1 MINKLQLSAFMKIR
15 EGKLDGFKQ
24 QAAECISQTREKD
37 TGTLQYDWFLSSDQT
52 ECEVREAFESSEAL
66 IAHWHNL
73 DKALGKLFEQFA
85 YDNTAVIYGDPSPK
99 LLEEARTRI
108 PDDGRRKVYSF
119 LLTDE

>member
-1 MINKLQLSAFMKIR
+1 MMNKLQLSAFMKIR
-15 EGKLDGFKQ
+15 EGKLEGFKQ

-85 YDNTAVIYGDPSPK
+85 YDNTIVIYGDPSPK

-108 PDDGRRKVYSF
+108 PDHGRRKVHSF

>member
-1 MINKLQLSAFMKIR
+1 MMNKLQLSAFMKIR

-73 DKALGKLFEQFA
+73 DKALRKLFEQFA
-85 YDNTAVIYGDPSPK
+85 YDNTVVIYGRPSPK